1 MLIKLQNLIANI
13 ALFIVYTSKLLNNH
27 CFEYIGLINGT
38 ITLAAGLTGSDKRK
52 GLIENR

>member
-1 MLIKLQNLIANI
+1 MQNLIANI
-13 ALFIVYTSKLLNNH
+13 GLFIVYTSKLLDNH